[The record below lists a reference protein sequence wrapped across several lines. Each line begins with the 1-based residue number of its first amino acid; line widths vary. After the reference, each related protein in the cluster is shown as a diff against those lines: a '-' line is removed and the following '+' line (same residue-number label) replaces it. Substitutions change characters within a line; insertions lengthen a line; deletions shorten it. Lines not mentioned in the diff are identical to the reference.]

1 MAATWTLESRSPW
14 YWERQASRVHGSRLV
29 PRTDLAC
36 PIFVLDPAG
45 RIPNLEK
52 QWHRLSG
59 VVPVSAT
66 SKARP
71 TLRSILAVVGLMYG
85 IDVLLHSQPV
95 DAWRPPGSAP
105 DAADITRI
113 TIGVSFLGLLASNS
127 PSVGGSDPAQ
137 WYGRSMA
144 RLVSP
149 VPHA

>member
-1 MAATWTLESRSPW
+1 MASAIWGRTGVRNK
-14 YWERQASRVHGSRLV
+14 QGSSY
-29 PRTDLAC
+29 
-36 PIFVLDPAG
+36 
-45 RIPNLEK
+45 
-52 QWHRLSG
+52 H
-59 VVPVSAT
+59 
-66 SKARP
+66 

-113 TIGVSFLGLLASNS
+113 TIGVSFLELLASNS

-149 VPHA
+149 VPHAW